1 MIKHLKFR
9 LLVFINKEY
18 KKIESIIPKGKYR
31 ADDYTDLCNEFI
43 LAFDKHDVVTMEK
56 TNNILNKLERSVGVI
71 TDFDIVKR
79 LMMIKGTLL

>member
-1 MIKHLKFR
+1 M
-9 LLVFINKEY
+9 VFLNKEF
-18 KKIESIIPKGKYR
+18 KKIEGIIPKGKYR
-31 ADDYTDLCNEFI
+31 ADDYTDLCNEFL
-43 LAFDKHDVVTMEK
+43 LAFDQRDIVTMEK